1 MMGESEFLE
10 DEDFSSGSDIATIP
24 EGELAGDALIDRAV
38 QPVREESATDHPGRG
53 FLREVVETVLLA
65 LLLFVLINTAT
76 GRFRIEGQSMLPG
89 LTSDQYI
96 LINKIVYKLHPPR
109 RGDVVVFHSPRE
121 PDKDL
126 IKRVIGLPGETVSI
140 QSGQV
145 FINGY
150 PLVEPYVDSRYGY
163 QRSSGSWVLG
173 PDDYFVMGDN
183 RSNSSDSR
191 RWGPLDRDQIIGKAW
206 FAYWPPGSW
215 PHRYSIPHYHFPDDL
230 ALEGPAVDGG

>member
-1 MMGESEFLE
+1 MGENEFLI
-10 DEDFSSGSDIATIP
+10 DEGLVFNSDVATTP
-24 EGELAGDALIDRAV
+24 ERELAGDASIDQTAQQV
-38 QPVREESATDHPGRG
+38 QEESATDHPGRG
-53 FLREVVETVLLA
+53 FLREVIETILLT

-121 PDKDL
+121 PGKDL

-140 QSGQV
+140 QLDQV
-145 FINGY
+145 FINGQL
-150 PLVEPYVDSRYGY
+150 LVEPYVDSRYGY

-183 RSNSSDSR
+183 RGNSSDSR
-191 RWGPLDRDQIIGKAW
+191 KWGPLDRDQIIGKAW
-206 FAYWPPGSW
+206 FAYWPPASW

-230 ALEGPAVDGG
+230 TLAEPAVDGG